1 MAETQNFDKLNIL
14 KRRSEPYADYF
25 GDMLITD
32 KQKKQRIDL
41 AFILEDA
48 LAIYFEFIAQ
58 RIETGTLNPVT
69 DKQQLVYM
77 FYDSISGKDD
87 IYLPDEDLDKYVIKT
102 AEEIYKTTV
111 NNMAKT
117 PNDMSYD
124 GETPYWVSGDRAMFV
139 AENEANTIYNT
150 SDYNKALIDG
160 KNYKVWQV
168 YPDNRVRQTHIDVYG
183 VTIPIDA
190 YFDVGMAR
198 MLYPKDVTSE
208 FSTGA
213 EHPEEVIGCRCSIL
227 YINK

>member
-77 FYDSISGKDD
+77 LYDSISGKDD

>member
-77 FYDSISGKDD
+77 LYDSISGKDD
-87 IYLPDEDLDKYVIKT
+87 IYLSDEDLDKYVIKT

-111 NNMAKT
+111 DNMAKT

>member
-77 FYDSISGKDD
+77 LYDSISGKDD

-111 NNMAKT
+111 DNMAKT

-160 KNYKVWQV
+160 KKNKIWKTYWDDKVR
-168 YPDNRVRQTHIDVYG
+168 PTHIEVDV
-183 VTIPIDA
+183 TMLPINE
-190 YFDVGMAR
+190 YFVVGSAL
-198 MLYPKDVTSE
+198 MLYPKDTTSE
-208 FSTGA
+208 FSTGS
-213 EHPEEVIGCRCSIL
+213 EHPEECINCRCQCL
-227 YINK
+227 YV

>member
-58 RIETGTLNPVT
+58 RIESGTLNPVS

-77 FYDSISGKDD
+77 LYDAVSGKED
-87 IYLPDEDLDKYVIKT
+87 IHIPDEDLDKYVMDT
-102 AEEIYKTTV
+102 TEEIYKATV
-111 NNMAKT
+111 DNMAKA
-117 PNDMSYD
+117 PNDISYD
-124 GETPYWVSGDRAMFV
+124 EETPYWISDDRAMFI
-139 AENEANTIYNT
+139 AENEANTIYNA
-150 SDYNKALIDG
+150 SDYFKAIADG

-168 YPDNRVRQTHIDVYG
+168 YPDDRVRQTHIEVYG
-183 VTIPIDA
+183 VTLPIDE
-190 YFDVGMAR
+190 YFDVGAAR

>member
-213 EHPEEVIGCRCSIL
+213 EHPEETIGCRCSIS
-227 YINK
+227 YINR

>member
-213 EHPEEVIGCRCSIL
+213 EHPEETVNCRCSIS
-227 YINK
+227 YINR

>member
-87 IYLPDEDLDKYVIKT
+87 IYLSDEDLDKYVIKT

>member
-58 RIETGTLNPVT
+58 RIESGTLNPVT

-77 FYDSISGKDD
+77 LYDSISGKDD

-102 AEEIYKTTV
+102 AEEIYKATV
-111 NNMAKT
+111 DNMAKT

-213 EHPEEVIGCRCSIL
+213 EHPEETVNCRCSIS
-227 YINK
+227 YINR